1 VDARLDVRFAGGIG
15 YASRQLSMSSPI
27 ELWHAEHVNFS
38 QLLRLLEHQLGRF
51 HQDEQPDYV
60 LMLDIVDYLRH
71 YPDRFHHAREDVAF
85 ERLVAHDPSL
95 RVRINRLLQEHRVI
109 SRAGDELLR
118 LLNDVADEAVVL
130 REDVE
135 TAVATY
141 LVYYR
146 HHLATEE
153 REIMPRAAT
162 LLTAQDWSAVAAT
175 VPAGRDPLFG
185 DAADARYLEL
195 RRLIDV
201 ESQDA

>member
-1 VDARLDVRFAGGIG
+1 MAA
-15 YASRQLSMSSPI
+15 AI
-27 ELWHAEHVNFS
+27 EQWHAEHVNFS
-38 QLLRLLEHQLGRF
+38 QLLGLLERQLGRF

-85 ERLVAHDPSL
+85 ERLVAHEPNL

-109 SRAGDELLR
+109 ARAGDELLR

-135 TAVATY
+135 TALATY

-146 HHLATEE
+146 HHLGTEE
-153 REIMPRAAT
+153 REIMPRAAAM
-162 LLTAQDWSAVAAT
+162 LTDQDWSAIAAA

-185 DAADARYLEL
+185 DAADARYQQL

-201 ESQDA
+201 ESQGA

>member
-1 VDARLDVRFAGGIG
+1 VSAA
-15 YASRQLSMSSPI
+15 I
-27 ELWHAEHVNFS
+27 EQWHAEHVNFS
-38 QLLRLLEHQLGRF
+38 QLLGLLERQLGRF

-85 ERLVAHDPSL
+85 ERLVAHEPSL

-118 LLNDVADEAVVL
+118 LLTDVADEAVVL

-135 TAVATY
+135 TAMATY

-153 REIMPRAAT
+153 REIMPRAAA
-162 LLTAQDWSAVAAT
+162 LLTAQDWSAVAAA

-185 DAADARYLEL
+185 DAADARYQEL

-201 ESQDA
+201 ESQGA

>member
-1 VDARLDVRFAGGIG
+1 MP
-15 YASRQLSMSSPI
+15 ASI
-27 ELWHAEHVNFS
+27 ALWHAEHANFS
-38 QLLRLLEHQLGRF
+38 RLLTLLERQLAQF
-51 HQDEQPDYV
+51 HEGERPDYG
-60 LMLDIVDYLRH
+60 LMLDIVDYLRY
-71 YPDRFHHAREDVAF
+71 YPDQFHHAREDVAF
-85 ERLVAHDPSL
+85 ARLIEHDPAM

-109 SRAGDELLR
+109 ARAGDELLR

-153 REIMPRAAT
+153 RDIMPRAAT
-162 LLTAQDWSAVAAT
+162 LLTAEDWSAVAAA

-185 DAADARYLEL
+185 DDADARYREL
-195 RRLIDV
+195 RRLIAL
-201 ESQDA
+201 EAKGA

>member
-1 VDARLDVRFAGGIG
+1 MKVPG
-15 YASRQLSMSSPI
+15 SI

-38 QLLRLLEHQLGRF
+38 QLLTLLEQQLGRF
-51 HQDEQPDYV
+51 QEGQRPDYA
-60 LMLDIVDYLRH
+60 LMLDVVDYLRH
-71 YPDRFHHAREDVAF
+71 YPDRFHHPREDVAF
-85 ERLVAHDPSL
+85 QRLIERDPRL

-109 SRAGDELLR
+109 GCAGGELLR
-118 LLNDVADEAVVL
+118 LLNDVTDEAVVL

-153 REIMPRAAT
+153 RDILPRAAA
-162 LLTAQDWSAVAAT
+162 LLSAEDWSAVGAA

-185 DAADARYLEL
+185 DTADVRYQEL
-195 RRLIDV
+195 RRLIDL
-201 ESQDA
+201 ESQGA

>member
-1 VDARLDVRFAGGIG
+1 MK
-15 YASRQLSMSSPI
+15 MSTPI
-27 ELWHAEHVNFS
+27 EQWHAEHVNFS
-38 QLLRLLEHQLGRF
+38 QLLTLLEQQLARF
-51 HQDEQPDYV
+51 HADAHPDYA
-60 LMLDIVDYLRH
+60 LMLDVVDYLRH
-71 YPDRFHHAREDVAF
+71 YPDRIHHAREDIAF
-85 ERLVAHDPSL
+85 ARLAERDPSL

-109 SRAGDELLR
+109 ARAGDELLR

-162 LLTAQDWSAVAAT
+162 LLTAQDWSAVAAAAP
-175 VPAGRDPLFG
+175 VGRDPLFG
-185 DAADARYLEL
+185 DAAEARYQAL
-195 RRLIDV
+195 RRLIDL
-201 ESQDA
+201 ESSTG